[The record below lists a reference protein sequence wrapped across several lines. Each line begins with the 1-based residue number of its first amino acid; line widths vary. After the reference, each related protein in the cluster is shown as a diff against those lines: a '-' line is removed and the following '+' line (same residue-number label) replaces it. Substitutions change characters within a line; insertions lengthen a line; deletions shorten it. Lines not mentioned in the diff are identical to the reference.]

1 MDTILK
7 EKLRSAMSP
16 QGPDYYPCRKL
27 TSLSGLMLMVSSKHR
42 LSGWTLQH
50 VQEFMQLHDAIA
62 VLLVLSRFVAP
73 LLYTSKST
81 VR

>member
-1 MDTILK
+1 M
-7 EKLRSAMSP
+7 
-16 QGPDYYPCRKL
+16 YYPCREL
-27 TSLSGLMLMVSSKHR
+27 TSLSGLLLMVSSKHR

-50 VQEFMQLHDAIA
+50 VQEFKLHDAIA
-62 VLLVLSRFVAP
+62 VLSVLSRFVAP